1 MPANKILIYSVMISL
16 VIHLAVLSLT
26 GLIEWQGKRRPARV
40 MTLDLREMSAGV
52 EGKSLPPAA
61 PPPQAQP
68 AHPQAKKVQ
77 SFAGGKIRE
86 ATVDLNSSESR
97 YRPYLKAVRE
107 KIESSWIYPE
117 KLPPGKNRAS
127 RSSGFP
133 SQRRRELLDTA
144 IIRSSGFP
152 LLDEATLRAVR
163 KPVCT
168 SARLFQ
174 LSRLKSLRLS
184 NTVWSGNFPVP
195 HIRFPKWFPSDPG

>member
-61 PPPQAQP
+61 PPPQARP
-68 AHPQAKKVQ
+68 DHPPAKKVQ

-117 KLPPGKNRAS
+117 KAS
-127 RSSGFP
+127 ARKEQGITVIRFSLAKTG
-133 SQRRRELLDTA
+133 ELLDTA

-163 KPVCT
+163 KSRYAP
-168 SARLFQ
+168 LPDFFQ
-174 LSRLKSLRLS
+174 LSRLNVVATFEYRL
-184 NTVWSGNFPVP
+184 V
-195 HIRFPKWFPSDPG
+195 R

>member
-26 GLIEWQGKRRPARV
+26 GLIEWQGKRRPARM

-61 PPPQAQP
+61 PPPRARP
-68 AHPQAKKVQ
+68 ARPPAKEVQ

-107 KIESSWIYPE
+107 KIENSWIYPE
-117 KLPPGKNRAS
+117 RAS
-127 RSSGFP
+127 ARKEQGITVIRFSLAKTG
-133 SQRRRELLDTA
+133 ELLDTA

-163 KPVCT
+163 KPRY
-168 SARLFQ
+168 APLPDFFQ
-174 LSRLKSLRLS
+174 LSRLNVVATFEYRL
-184 NTVWSGNFPVP
+184 V
-195 HIRFPKWFPSDPG
+195 R